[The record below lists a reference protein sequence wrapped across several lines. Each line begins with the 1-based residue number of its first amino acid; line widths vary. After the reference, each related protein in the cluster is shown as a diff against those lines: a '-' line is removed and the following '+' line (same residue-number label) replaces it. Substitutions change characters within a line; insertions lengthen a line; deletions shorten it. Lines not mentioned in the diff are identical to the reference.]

1 MLLLTIGLQ
10 LVINRKE
17 LQLLRF
23 PFFAVS
29 LSFPSFDLQLQTIR
43 IEPGIQD
50 TGTASKR

>member
-1 MLLLTIGLQ
+1 MLLLTIGLK
-10 LVINRKE
+10 LVINRKA

-29 LSFPSFDLQLQTIR
+29 LAFPSFDLKLLTIR
-43 IEPGIQD
+43 IEPGILD